1 MGRYPAKVMATSQ
14 ATGKGDLAPGNA
26 PGVAAAADAPT
37 KGADRVLAVFKSLAQ
52 FPRGATLE
60 QIADAVGSPKSS
72 THRALATLR
81 RAGLAE
87 QTPGG
92 GYRMGLEALR
102 LAFAYYESLDNRV
115 LVQPALDELASRFGE
130 TVHYAELDG
139 GEVVYVAKVV
149 QRDHGVHMASRIG
162 GRNPAHCTGVGK
174 MLLSYELPDAA
185 AVADYVEAYG
195 LERRTDSTI
204 VTAAALHDELEAIRA
219 RGYSIDREE
228 NERGVGCVAL
238 PVFIG
243 PGPRP
248 TGAASVTT
256 LLHRTG
262 LDELI
267 EGVDEMKAIL
277 GAHLPASPG
286 AEAQAGGPGSDVH
299 PSS

>member
-1 MGRYPAKVMATSQ
+1 MGRYPCKAMAASQ
-14 ATGKGDLAPGNA
+14 VPTVPDKGG
-26 PGVAAAADAPT
+26 DAPS

-60 QIADAVGSPKSS
+60 QIAEEVGSPKSS

-102 LAFAYYESLDNRV
+102 LAFAYYENLDNRV
-115 LVQPALDELASRFGE
+115 LVQPALDELALRFGE

-149 QRDHGVHMASRIG
+149 QRDHGVRMGSRIG

-174 MLLSYELPDAA
+174 MLLSYALSDRA
-185 AVADYVEAYG
+185 AVTDYVATYG
-195 LERRTDSTI
+195 LEQRTESTI
-204 VTAAALHDELEAIRA
+204 GTAKALQAELEAIRA

-248 TGAASVTT
+248 TGATSVTT

-262 LDELI
+262 LDVLI
-267 EGVDEMKAIL
+267 DGVEEMKAIL
-277 GAHLPASPG
+277 NGHLPTA
-286 AEAQAGGPGSDVH
+286 DVH
-299 PSS
+299 PSA

>member
-1 MGRYPAKVMATSQ
+1 MATSQ
-14 ATGKGDLAPGNA
+14 VPSAPKKGARASSKTDAAPS
-26 PGVAAAADAPT
+26 

-52 FPRGATLE
+52 FPRGAALDR
-60 QIADAVGSPKSS
+60 IAEEVDSPKSS

-87 QTPGG
+87 QTPDG

-102 LAFAYYESLDNRV
+102 LAFAYYENLDNRV
-115 LVQPALDELASRFGE
+115 LLQPALDELAHRFGE
-130 TVHYAELDG
+130 TVHYAELDD

-174 MLLSYELPDAA
+174 MLLSYELTDAA
-185 AVADYVEAYG
+185 AVAGYVERYG

-204 VTAAALHDELEAIRA
+204 VTAAALHKELETIRA
-219 RGYSIDREE
+219 HGYSVDREE
-228 NERGVGCVAL
+228 NETGVGCVAL

-256 LLHRTG
+256 LLHRTS
-262 LDELI
+262 LDVLI
-267 EGVDEMKAIL
+267 GRVPEMAAIL
-277 GAHLPASPG
+277 NGHLPS
-286 AEAQAGGPGSDVH
+286 
-299 PSS
+299 

>member
-1 MGRYPAKVMATSQ
+1 MVFQEVGRYPLKAMATSQ
-14 ATGKGDLAPGNA
+14 VPSAPKKGARAPVKADVA
-26 PGVAAAADAPT
+26 PS

-52 FPRGATLE
+52 FPRGASLD
-60 QIADAVGSPKSS
+60 QIAEAVGSPKSS

-87 QTPGG
+87 QMPGG

-102 LAFAYYESLDNRV
+102 LAFAYYENLDNRV
-115 LVQPALDELASRFGE
+115 LVQPALDELALRFGE

-174 MLLSYELPDAA
+174 LLLSYELPDPA
-185 AVADYVEAYG
+185 AVAEYVDTYG
-195 LERRTDSTI
+195 LERRTANTI
-204 VTAAALHDELEAIRA
+204 VTAKALNADLDAIRA
-219 RGYSIDREE
+219 RGYSIDDEE
-228 NERGVGCVAL
+228 NETGVGCVAL

-256 LLHRTG
+256 LLHRTS
-262 LDELI
+262 LKVLI
-267 EGVDEMKAIL
+267 DGIEEMKAIL
-277 GAHLPASPG
+277 GAHVRG
-286 AEAQAGGPGSDVH
+286 AEGDAGG
-299 PSS
+299 